1 MNEHDETDST
11 LKKDA
16 IAISKAVLAF
26 IVHAVGGAIIFA
38 VLAGLAFALGQFVRH
53 LAMWGA
59 EPILVECLGA
69 LEYVIFGAD
78 ALCML
83 FFIYSAVRA
92 AYKEMSK

>member
-1 MNEHDETDST
+1 METPHGAESS

-16 IAISKAVLAF
+16 IAIYKAVLAF
-26 IVHAVGGAIIFA
+26 IVHAVGGTVIFV
-38 VLAGLAFALGQFVRH
+38 VLAGLAFGLGQFVRH
-53 LAMWGA
+53 LGIWGA
-59 EPILVECLGA
+59 DAILVECLGA

-83 FFIYSAVRA
+83 FFIYSAVKA